1 MGWLGDLT
9 SSPEAALI
17 DSLLEVVTSLE
28 LSDKARDNT
37 KLDLVLNN

>member
-1 MGWLGDLT
+1 MFGGSYLIPR
-9 SSPEAALI
+9 SSFG
-17 DSLLEVVTSLE
+17 SSLEVVTSLE